1 MFFVMF
7 VIVMCNVI
15 TKWKYGYLFAI
26 LRACDNL
33 FKGYPIEGGA
43 YLKLVKGNA
52 LSSKLL

>member
-1 MFFVMF
+1 MF

-52 LSSKLL
+52 LSCKLL